1 MEDSSMKMILK
12 HILNMSVLLLTG
24 IVFAGCSSSDA
35 PIEQPINPNPTGKY
49 TMTVNAS
56 KGSDAT
62 TRALTIDDVSGK
74 LIASW
79 ATTEN
84 VYVKKVV
91 GSDWC
96 TGSLKP
102 QTAGTSAVLK
112 GEITGVT
119 ISEGNEL
126 TLQFPSKTID
136 YTGQVG
142 TLDDIAAKYDYA
154 TATTIVSNV
163 SGNTITSKEN
173 EVGFTNQQAIVKFT
187 LKNAYGEPLAVND
200 LKVSATG
207 LKTSDTTTG
216 DITITPASATN
227 EIYAALSG
235 ISSTAVTL
243 TATVGSDT
251 YPPFTS
257 PDVSFVNGQY
267 YRVTVKVRPPIFYEP
282 LTLEATVDNTQIT
295 FINYASNP
303 VYYRINQGK
312 WENIP
317 SNDNKSITGI
327 NKGDT
332 VRFKGT
338 NSTYYGGD
346 YSPSIACSNPCYVYG
361 NMMSMVDATN
371 FASLTTLPEGSDTFH
386 GFFMYNT
393 DSPDEQNSHLNLIN
407 HPTKDLLLPAT
418 TLRDGCYKSMFAGCQ
433 KLTRAPVLP
442 AATLVDNC
450 YAFMFDGCSSLA
462 YIKCLATDISATNC
476 TQNWVNDVSASA
488 SRTFVR
494 DPNMPYDT
502 TSGWSRGDDGIPSGW
517 SVEP

>member
-12 HILNMSVLLLTG
+12 HILNTSALLLTG
-24 IVFAGCSSSDA
+24 IVFAGCSSSEA

-49 TMTVNAS
+49 VMTVNAS

-62 TRALTIDDVSGK
+62 TRALSIDGSGK

-79 ATTEN
+79 ATTED
-84 VYVKKVV
+84 VYVKKDD
-91 GSDWC
+91 SWLS
-96 TGSLKP
+96 GSLKP
-102 QTAGTSAVLK
+102 QTAGESSVLK
-112 GEITGVT
+112 GEVSGAPIEASDV
-119 ISEGNEL
+119 L
-126 TLQFPSKTID
+126 TLQFPRTTID
-136 YTGQVG
+136 YTGQLG

-154 TATTIVSNV
+154 TATTNV
-163 SGNTITSKEN
+163 SCVNGNTFTSSN
-173 EVGFTNQQAIVKFT
+173 ADFTNQQAIVKFT
-187 LKNAYGEPLAVND
+187 LQNAYGETLAVD
-200 LKVSATG
+200 KLTVSATG
-207 LKTSDTTTG
+207 LKTSDTATG
-216 DITITPASATN
+216 DIAITPASATDV
-227 EIYAALSG
+227 IYAALSG
-235 ISSTAVTL
+235 ISDKMVTL
-243 TATVGSDT
+243 TATKGSDT
-251 YPPFTS
+251 YALTTPST
-257 PDVSFVNGQY
+257 VSFANGKY
-267 YRVTVKVRPPIFYEP
+267 YTVTAKLRTPIFSEP
-282 LTLEATVDNTQIT
+282 LTLEATVNETQIT
-295 FINYASNP
+295 FVNHASNS
-303 VYYRINQGK
+303 VYYRKNQDGWIEIK
-312 WENIP
+312 GNTSVDNRKNI
-317 SNDNKSITGI
+317 TI
-327 NKGDT
+327 NKGDI
-332 VRFKGT
+332 VSFKGT
-338 NSTYYGGD
+338 NSTYYGGEN
-346 YSPSIACSNPCYVYG
+346 SPSIACSNPCYVYG

-371 FASLTTLPEGSDTFH
+371 FASLTTLPEGSDTFR
-386 GFFMYNT
+386 GFFECNIIT
-393 DSPDEQNSHLNLIN
+393 PDEQNSHHNLIN

>member
-1 MEDSSMKMILK
+1 MKMILK
-12 HILNMSVLLLTG
+12 HILNTSALLLTG

-35 PIEQPINPNPTGKY
+35 PIEQPINPTGKY

-56 KGSDAT
+56 KGDNAT
-62 TRALTIDDVSGK
+62 TRALSIDGSGK

-79 ATTEN
+79 ATTED
-84 VYVKKVV
+84 VYVKKDD
-91 GSDWC
+91 SWLS
-96 TGSLKP
+96 GSLKP
-102 QTAGTSAVLK
+102 QTAGESSVLK
-112 GEITGVT
+112 GEVSGAT
-119 ISEGNEL
+119 IAASDVL
-126 TLQFPSKTID
+126 TLQFPRTTID

-154 TATTIVSNV
+154 TATTTVSSV
-163 SGNTITSKEN
+163 SGNTFTSSEAI
-173 EVGFTNQQAIVKFT
+173 FANQQAIVKFT
-187 LKNAYGEPLAVND
+187 LQNAYGETLAVD
-200 LKVSATG
+200 KLTVSATG
-207 LKTSDTTTG
+207 LKTSDAATG
-216 DITITPASATN
+216 DITITPASATDV
-227 EIYAALSG
+227 IYAALSG
-235 ISSTAVTL
+235 VSSTAVTL